1 MTIPASET
9 GITRHVG
16 NGVAATFDYEFK
28 ITDKSDL
35 LVTIRNDEGTASV
48 KTVDVDYTVSGVGNS
63 GGGNIVLTSGA
74 LPDGYS
80 ISIEDN
86 LQLEQATPFRNQSN
100 FFGVTHESAFDKV
113 TRLVR
118 QAKNLASSAIRL
130 PSSVTGVSSELPIP
144 QALRLIR
151 WNSDADALENIQASD
166 LSNTLATSNWVVKD
180 FIDGVDFTSGTTT
193 QLTLDEAPGVIQN
206 SWVFFD
212 GATQHQSEY
221 SISGAV
227 VTFNDP
233 IPAGIKKVEVRVNQ
247 ALDQG
252 FTDASAVNYTPAGA
266 GALVTNVQAQI
277 RLHDKHLNGSVSV
290 FDYLTQDQ
298 IALIKTVG
306 ADVTT
311 ELQTAITAT
320 TAANSGSAAG
330 AFTLEWPAG
339 TYIISSSLTVDG
351 TFNWVG
357 TSKTGV
363 EIKASSGVTEMLSL
377 PDSVIGDT
385 STTQRSSI
393 AGIRFNGN
401 SIATYAI
408 KGYTNNFTM
417 RDCYINATLTSAID
431 ISYGW
436 SIVYD
441 NVEISNNSGDGIT
454 ARGQGSNNSVSITHC
469 KIFSNSG
476 VGVIAG
482 SSTNSFTIDS
492 GTTIELNA
500 KGGVLLTNDLRNCTI
515 RDSYFESNANTGYT
529 FTTPAETIK
538 ADIIIN
544 GGGTDNLSY
553 GTPVVNAVID
563 GNYVASGGGIAFI
576 YATGMN
582 GGRVSNNTLHN
593 STASLIATYG
603 NVSGNLT
610 YGQFS
615 NVKIFGNSG
624 FTKKY
629 TGTHDGSNNSATLS
643 DSSASFPVDYLIGS
657 VVKNVTDDSYNL
669 ITDNTATTVT
679 ASLVGGT
686 DNDWDTGDTYE
697 IVIPELRIMNM
708 PLAGTGAVLYSG
720 SGFAGI
726 EYDEAEKIELTE
738 ADFNKWTL
746 VSGSGG
752 TWQRSSTVFDLNP
765 NALVWEIEYLSS
777 GESGRFGFQIDM
789 DDYPN
794 LQGMFGEFVIYA
806 KSPNDPY
813 INTYVNGVSDTPS
826 ESTTDWIPYR
836 TIFRFPVKGV
846 VDFSVTKVG
855 ASGTVQFA
863 CPVVRE
869 LGGITK
875 ELCDERTEM
884 KYFRGSAAPTVGTW
898 KVGDIVYDTTPS
910 ASGNIGWVCVTA
922 GSPGTWKSFG
932 TISA

>member
-1 MTIPASET
+1 MTERTITKVLAAQEDLALGQGSTVQTRQGVNTTVTLMDLPWVYTTVGEIGLLDTTKLKHCMLSKDNYFTFYRFDAASAEIVDNYNFIAALGGGQWVRTAIT
-9 GITRHVG
+9 GTEQTFVSVSEMQSNTNLVVG
-16 NGVAATFDYEFK
+16 DRVKTLGYYSAGDGGANSYEIVAAATG
-28 ITDKSDL
+28 TDDGGRYID
-35 LVTIRNDEGTASV
+35 LVTHQAKG
-48 KTVDVDYTVSGVGNS
+48 
-63 GGGNIVLTSGA
+63 LF
-74 LPDGYS
+74 PDGK
-80 ISIEDN
+80 
-86 LQLEQATPFRNQSN
+86 RN
-100 FFGVTHESAFDKV
+100 
-113 TRLVR
+113 VR
-118 QAKNLASSAIRL
+118 QWGAKGDNSATDTSYLQAAINATTATGAGL
-130 PSSVTGVSSELPIP
+130 PAG
-144 QALRLIR
+144 A
-151 WNSDADALENIQASD
+151 
-166 LSNTLATSNWVVKD
+166 
-180 FIDGVDFTSGTTT
+180 
-193 QLTLDEAPGVIQN
+193 LTLD
-206 SWVFFD
+206 W
-212 GATQHQSEY
+212 
-221 SISGAV
+221 
-227 VTFNDP
+227 
-233 IPAGIKKVEVRVNQ
+233 
-247 ALDQG
+247 LD
-252 FTDASAVNYTPAGA
+252 
-266 GALVTNVQAQI
+266 
-277 RLHDKHLNGSVSV
+277 
-290 FDYLTQDQ
+290 
-298 IALIKTVG
+298 
-306 ADVTT
+306 
-311 ELQTAITAT
+311 
-320 TAANSGSAAG
+320 
-330 AFTLEWPAG
+330 G
-339 TYIISSSLTVDG
+339 TYLIDASLTVDG
-351 TFNWVG
+351 TFNWIG
-357 TSKTGV
+357 TSKTGT
-363 EIKASSGVTEMLSL
+363 EIKALAGVTEMISL

-385 STTQRSSI
+385 SITQRSSI
-393 AGIRFNGN
+393 TGMRFIGN
-401 SIATYAI
+401 SIATHGI

-544 GGGTDNLSY
+544 GGGTTNLSY
-553 GTPVVNAVID
+553 GAPCVNTVID
-563 GNYVASGGGIAFI
+563 SNYVASGGGTAFI

-708 PLAGTGAVLYSG
+708 PLAGTGAVLDSG

-826 ESTTDWIPYR
+826 ESITDWIPYR

-846 VDFSVTKVG
+846 MDFSVTKVG

-875 ELCDERTEM
+875 ELCDERSLKTN
-884 KYFRGSAAPTVGTW
+884 FLGTAAPTAGTW
-898 KVGDIVYDTTPS
+898 KRGDRVYNTTPS
-910 ASGNIGWVCVTA
+910 VDGNNMVLDHWVCTVA
-922 GSPGTWKSFG
+922 GSPGTWVAQYLS
-932 TISA
+932 TVSPAT